1 VKAHGAVA
9 SEVLGNATL
18 EAVLADYRTA
28 PISDKLRATLAFL
41 EKVTTAPD
49 TLAPADARAV
59 LDTGVTR
66 QGVKD
71 ALHVAAM
78 FNAINRLADAFD
90 FEVGPPA
97 SFTSAAKTLLRFG
110 YAL

>member
-9 SEVLGNATL
+9 SQALGNPTL
-18 EAVLADYRTA
+18 EAVLADHRTA
-28 PISDKLRATLAFL
+28 PISDKLRATLGFL

-49 TLAPADARAV
+49 TLTPADAQAV

-71 ALHVAAM
+71 ALTVAAL
-78 FNAINRLADAFD
+78 FNTINRLADAFD
-90 FEVGPPA
+90 FEVGPPEA
-97 SFTSAAKTLLRFG
+97 FAAAAPMLLRFG
-110 YAL
+110 YKL